1 MKYLYYL
8 LITFMISNC
17 SLNNDS
23 KFWNEN
29 NIQSVEN
36 KNQLSKILA
45 KKENILS
52 MTENEY
58 KIYVDDYIKKSK
70 YPNISQ

>member
-1 MKYLYYL
+1 
-8 LITFMISNC
+8 MISNC

>member
-8 LITFMISNC
+8 LIIFMISNC